1 MYLKGGRS
9 MFDVDLIVLNKVVV
23 YIRREIGAARGS
35 AEEGEWEE
43 VTRVY
48 PRRRSGLIRQ

>member
-1 MYLKGGRS
+1 

-23 YIRREIGAARGS
+23 YIRREIGS

-48 PRRRSGLIRQ
+48 LRLRSGLIRQ

>member
-1 MYLKGGRS
+1 
-9 MFDVDLIVLNKVVV
+9 MFSVDLIVLNKVVV

-43 VTRVY
+43 VMRVY
-48 PRRRSGLIRQ
+48 PRLRSGLIRQ

>member
-1 MYLKGGRS
+1 

-23 YIRREIGAARGS
+23 YIRREIGAARGL

-43 VTRVY
+43 VMRVY
-48 PRRRSGLIRQ
+48 PRLRSGLIRR